1 MVFDHD
7 IAALKKSALA
17 KSPFKFGHVASH
29 ALVARASKKPT
40 DHRQRSLLRTRRQR
54 PRRRRAAEK
63 RDELAPSQAV
73 PLGVAAIPDSNL
85 LLSHRAWAGCDVNH
99 APDTRDEH
107 QRIMR
112 AIQEREG

>member
-1 MVFDHD
+1 MLP
-7 IAALKKSALA
+7 AMLSSREPA
-17 KSPFKFGHVASH
+17 KSQPITGSARCC
-29 ALVARASKKPT
+29 ARAASG
-40 DHRQRSLLRTRRQR
+40 HAAA
-54 PRRRRAAEK
+54 AAEK

-112 AIQEREG
+112 AILEREG